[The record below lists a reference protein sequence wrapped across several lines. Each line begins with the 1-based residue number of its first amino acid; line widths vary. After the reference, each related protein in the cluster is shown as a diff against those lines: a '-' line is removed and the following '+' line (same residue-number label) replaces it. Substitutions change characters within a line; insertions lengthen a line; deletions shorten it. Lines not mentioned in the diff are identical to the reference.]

1 MVKKLTRK
9 QFLRYSGLTTI
20 STVLPGIFGCSSNS
34 DTLHQSTETQKLKA
48 SAWDQG
54 DLVHLIPTANHNRF
68 LIKTSFHSP
77 LTTIPK
83 IQIDGRYVDGKRQDT
98 QGRFWSFDIRELNSS
113 TEYTLQLYDNDL
125 KRLTDSWPLQT
136 FPNSNENV
144 QSLRILT
151 YTCGGGDE
159 ELVLADGQASFI
171 PLEHRQ
177 RLLARGLSMNPNVVI
192 ANGDHVY
199 WDEQSMTRNK
209 PKIIMDA
216 WRKLQSKLG
225 VLDRGKAIL
234 GTSNEVILKRVVD
247 RQIAQLY
254 GVSLRSTP
262 TFMLTDDHDLFEND
276 EATDDY
282 KTLPPIKHLLDVAR
296 ATQHLYYPEFLPDE
310 NRPLNLPGSDLVGRV
325 SGLSESFGT
334 FRYGKLFEGLLYDTK
349 RYVSINGESAHM
361 VPPDVERWLLDRTA
375 KVDTTHLAHIPSTP
389 IAWSAGKWGEWYPD
403 VVGKEGRLVVDKS
416 KPYWPSGWWRQHQR
430 ILKGLSEQLN
440 RIPLILSGDLHMF
453 AGVKILRSGELDL
466 KDNPVHSFV
475 VGPLGTDGPAYPSAA
490 RGVLPETPTAVKT
503 TEYQSPLEKNG
514 FTIIDI
520 SPEAVA
526 IEFYAWRSPEPEEMI
541 DRMVP
546 VNQIVIKKRG

>member
-9 QFLRYSGLTTI
+9 QFLRYFGLTTI
-20 STVLPGIFGCSSNS
+20 STVLPGIFGCSTNS
-34 DTLHQSTETQKLKA
+34 DKLDQSTDTQKLKV

-68 LIKTSFHSP
+68 LIKTSFLSP
-77 LTTIPK
+77 LITIPK
-83 IQIDGRYVDGKRQDT
+83 LQIDGRYVDGKRQDT
-98 QGRFWSFDIRELNSS
+98 QGRFWSFDIRGLNSG
-113 TEYTLQLYDNDL
+113 TEYTLQLYDHDL
-125 KRLTDSWPLQT
+125 KRLTDPWPLQT
-136 FPNSNENV
+136 FPNPNQNV
-144 QSLRILT
+144 QSLRILA

-159 ELVLADGQASFI
+159 ELVLSNGQASFI

-199 WDEQSMTRNK
+199 WDERSMTRNK

-234 GTSNEVILKRVVD
+234 GTSNEAILKRVVD
-247 RQIAQLY
+247 RQIAHLY
-254 GVSLRSTP
+254 GVRLRSIP

-282 KTLPPIKHLLDVAR
+282 ITLPPIQHLLDVAR

-310 NRPLNLPGSDLVGRV
+310 NRPLNLPGSGLLGKV

-375 KVDTTHLAHIPSTP
+375 KVDTAHLAHIPSTP

-403 VVGKEGRLVVDKS
+403 VLGKDGRLVVYES

-430 ILKGLSEQLN
+430 ILKALSEQLN

-453 AGVKILRSGELDL
+453 AGAKILRSGDLDL

-490 RGVLPETPTAVKT
+490 RGVLPETPTAMKT

-520 SPEAVA
+520 SPEAIS
-526 IEFYAWRSPEPEEMI
+526 IEFYAWRSPESEEMI
-541 DRMVP
+541 DRMEP
-546 VNQIVIKKRG
+546 VNQIVIKKRS